1 LARLLI
7 VNADD
12 FGRSEGIDNGI
23 MRAHREGI
31 VTSTTFMTNAPST
44 PHAASLARGTP
55 TLDLGVHLVLTY
67 ARPLSNPAR
76 IRSLVREDLKRAEQE
91 KLEHLLLQGLEG
103 GKPIVVKN
111 IDEHFAKK
119 KRMLLARMK
128 SGSKA
133 SRR

>member
-1 LARLLI
+1 
-7 VNADD
+7 
-12 FGRSEGIDNGI
+12 
-23 MRAHREGI
+23 M
-31 VTSTTFMTNAPST
+31 
-44 PHAASLARGTP
+44 ASLNISMPDELRDFVARRTKQTNHATP
-55 TLDLGVHLVLTY
+55 TEY
-67 ARPLSNPAR
+67 